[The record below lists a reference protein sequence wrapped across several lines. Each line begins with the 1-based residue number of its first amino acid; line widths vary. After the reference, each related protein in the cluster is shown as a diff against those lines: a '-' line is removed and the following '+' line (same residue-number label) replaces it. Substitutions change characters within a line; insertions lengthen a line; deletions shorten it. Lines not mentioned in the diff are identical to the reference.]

1 MHSFKIDYYDST
13 YSPYGVYKLSKR
25 LFIFNQWEYQTSF
38 ETIEKAKE
46 FINKFQYLP
55 IFINIIEGDIFES

>member
-1 MHSFKIDYYDST
+1 MHTFKIDYYNST
-13 YSPYGVYKLSKR
+13 YSTFGVYKLSKH

-46 FINKFQYLP
+46 FINKFEKLP
-55 IFINIIEGDIFES
+55 IYIIYN